1 MKSNFLKINLI
12 VFSLI
17 FSLSSCS
24 NEDDGGSPG
33 NASNGTI
40 TASIDGNSFQSN
52 AMFSVSNLIDQGG
65 ITTLTL
71 QGTNNDGNGFTF
83 VINGFDGVGT
93 YDIGGS
99 NTIFVNAS
107 YIEADATNPTNSQT
121 WQSPYDD
128 DSVRGEFQVNEDTG
142 SNVKGT
148 FEFTA
153 KNSNDGS
160 VKNITDG
167 SFNLDY

>member
-1 MKSNFLKINLI
+1 MKSNFFKINLI

-17 FSLSSCS
+17 FILSSCS
-24 NEDDGGSPG
+24 NDDDGGSSS

-40 TASIDGNSFQSN
+40 TASIDGDSFQSN

-93 YDIGGS
+93 YEIGGN
-99 NTIFVNAS
+99 NTVFVNAS
-107 YIEADATNPTNSQT
+107 YIETDVTNPTNSQT
-121 WQSPYDD
+121 WQAPYDD
-128 DSVRGEFQVNEDTG
+128 DTVRGEFQISEDTG

-153 KNSNDGS
+153 KNTNDGS
-160 VKNITDG
+160 VKSITNG
-167 SFNLDY
+167 NFNLDY